1 MAEKSGNRWLIA
13 IMGTV
18 LQITL
23 GTIYAW
29 SFFQNPLIER
39 SKVVAGIPEFTK
51 NVEIATA
58 ALESNKT
65 TLASAQ
71 ESLDQALKMN
81 SDASAYL
88 ETVKADAIKK
98 PTKAKTEMLT
108 NAETQL
114 AASQTVITEA
124 NTAKVN
130 AESALKESEATITTE
145 KANLKAAEGKVW
157 NNSQVAWILSFAIC
171 FLGIGAMIGGFILPK
186 FGPRKL
192 AVTGAVLYGLGWI
205 LGGIAL
211 GMNSLPFLYIGLGV
225 IGGLG
230 LGLGYVT
237 PVATAAKWFPDKKG
251 FITGMVVMG
260 FGLGA
265 LFMSKIFAPMIMGIF
280 TTETIDAVTNA
291 TTKTIDF
298 QMAFIVIGLVLG
310 IPGIIAGMTFKN
322 PPAGYVPEGYTP
334 PAATASSN
342 AQSNL
347 TVMQSIMSG
356 PFWKIWFFFFCNI
369 TAGIM
374 FIGFQSPL
382 VQDLYKAGI
391 DEATKADPELLKKAL
406 ETIAA
411 AGATLIAISSLFNG
425 IGRFFWGGLS
435 DKIGRTQAFRLI
447 LGSQFVVFL
456 LLTQVSSP
464 ILFSILVCYI
474 LLCYGGGFGTAPSFV
489 TTVFGPKVMAVV
501 YGTLLTAWSMA
512 GLVGPQIAAIFKDNA
527 KTAADAL
534 IKANSLVGDQAAQVL
549 KESATTAA
557 NNTFLTG
564 AAFLLAGLIVAFMT
578 NNKEYSK
585 S

>member
-29 SFFQNPLIER
+29 SFFQNPLIDR
-39 SKVVAGIPEFTK
+39 SKEVAGVTTINK
-51 NVEIATA
+51 NIEIAKV

-65 TLASAQ
+65 ALQSAEAALNDALSLNAS
-71 ESLDQALKMN
+71 
-81 SDASAYL
+81 SAANL
-88 ETVKADAIKK
+88 ETVKADAGAK
-98 PTKAKTEMLT
+98 PNKAKLEMIVAAEAQLT
-108 NAETQL
+108 
-114 AASQTVITEA
+114 ASQTVITEA

-130 AESALKESEATITTE
+130 AENSVKESEASITTE
-145 KANLKAAEGKVW
+145 EAKLVEASKMVW
-157 NNSQVAWILSFAIC
+157 NNKQVAWILSFAIC

-205 LGGIAL
+205 LGGFAL

-225 IGGLG
+225 IGGIG

-237 PVATAAKWFPDKKG
+237 PVATAAKWFPDRKG

-265 LFMSKIFAPMIMGIF
+265 LFMSKVFAPMIMDMF
-280 TTETIDAVTNA
+280 TTNGVTN
-291 TTKTIDF
+291 F
-298 QMAFIVIGLVLG
+298 QTAFIVIGLVLG

-342 AQSNL
+342 AQGNL
-347 TVMQSIMSG
+347 TVKESITSG

-382 VQDLYKAGI
+382 LQD
-391 DEATKADPELLKKAL
+391 LLKKQDGTLDKVAL
-406 ETIAA
+406 AA
-411 AGATLIAISSLFNG
+411 SGATLIAVSSLFNG

-435 DKIGRTQAFRLI
+435 DKIGRAQAFRLI
-447 LGSQFVVFL
+447 LGSQLVVFL
-456 LLTQVSSP
+456 LLTVVSSP
-464 ILFSILVCYI
+464 VVFFILVCYI

-489 TTVFGPKVMAVV
+489 MTVFGPKVMAIV

-512 GLVGPQIAAIFKDNA
+512 GLIGPQIAAYFKDSNPA
-527 KTAADAL
+527 
-534 IKANSLVGDQAAQVL
+534 
-549 KESATTAA
+549 TAA

-564 AAFLLAGLIVAFMT
+564 AAFLAAGLIVAFMT
-578 NNKEYSK
+578 NNKEYGK
-585 S
+585 N

>member
-29 SFFQNPLIER
+29 SFFQNPLIDN
-39 SKVVAGIPEFTK
+39 SK
-51 NVEIATA
+51 EIAGVTEITA
-58 ALESNKT
+58 NIETAKATLLTSQEALQSAETALQDALSLNQ
-65 TLASAQ
+65 ASA
-71 ESLDQALKMN
+71 AN
-81 SDASAYL
+81 L
-88 ETVKADAIKK
+88 ETVKADAGKK
-98 PTKAKTEMLT
+98 PTKAKLEMIT
-108 NAETQL
+108 AAESQL
-114 AASQTVITEA
+114 AASETAMTEA
-124 NTAKVN
+124 NTIKAN
-130 AESALKESEATITTE
+130 AETAVKTAEETITTE
-145 KANLKAAEGKVW
+145 EAKLTEANKKVW
-157 NNSQVAWILSFAIC
+157 NNSQVAWILSFSIC

-211 GMNSLPFLYIGLGV
+211 GGDNPSLPFLYIGLGV
-225 IGGLG
+225 IGGIG

-265 LFMSKIFAPMIMGIF
+265 LFMSKVFAPVIMDMF
-280 TTETIDAVTNA
+280 TTDGVT
-291 TTKTIDF
+291 DF
-298 QMAFIVIGLVLG
+298 QTAFIVIGLVLG
-310 IPGIIAGMTFKN
+310 IPGIIAGLTFQN

-342 AQSNL
+342 AQGNL
-347 TVMQSIMSG
+347 TVKESIMSG

-382 VQDLYKAGI
+382 LQD
-391 DEATKADPELLKKAL
+391 LLKKQDGSLDKVAL
-406 ETIAA
+406 AA
-411 AGATLIAISSLFNG
+411 SGATLIAISSLFNG

-435 DKIGRTQAFRLI
+435 DKIGRAQAFRLI
-447 LGSQFVVFL
+447 LGTQLVVFL
-456 LLTQVSSP
+456 LLMVVSSP
-464 ILFSILVCYI
+464 IIFSILVCYI

-489 TTVFGPKVMAVV
+489 MTVFGPKVMAVV
-501 YGTLLTAWSMA
+501 YGTLLTAWSMG
-512 GLVGPQIAAIFKDNA
+512 GLVGPQIAAYFKDSNPA
-527 KTAADAL
+527 
-534 IKANSLVGDQAAQVL
+534 
-549 KESATTAA
+549 TAA
-557 NNTFLTG
+557 NNTFLAG
-564 AAFLLAGLIVAFMT
+564 AVFLLAGLIVAFMT
-578 NNKEYSK
+578 NNKEYGK
-585 S
+585 N